1 MRKGKIQ
8 KYKKVLKYVKN
19 TSSQESTREEK
30 NVFKKIKHP
39 LHKNEKI
46 EAGFSLYL
54 DKICEC
60 LSGKRYYYEFNY
72 SIWSKMFRQY
82 NGFQKKHDKDSV
94 AGKQGS
100 REDSI

>member
-1 MRKGKIQ
+1 MREGKIQ

-46 EAGFSLYL
+46 EAGFHYIWIKFVNASLVNGITMNL
-54 DKICEC
+54 ITP
-60 LSGKRYYYEFNY
+60 SGPKCSG
-72 SIWSKMFRQY
+72 SIMVF
-82 NGFQKKHDKDSV
+82 KKNMIKT
-94 AGKQGS
+94 Q
-100 REDSI
+100 